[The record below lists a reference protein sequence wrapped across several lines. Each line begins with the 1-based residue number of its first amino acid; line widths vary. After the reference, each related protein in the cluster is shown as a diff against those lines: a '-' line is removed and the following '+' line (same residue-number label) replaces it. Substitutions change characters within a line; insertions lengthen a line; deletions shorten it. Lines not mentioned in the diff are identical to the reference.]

1 MSAVPNAPENIDFS
15 AGVSNNYSVLRHGR
29 SVAND
34 QNVIVSDP
42 RFGLENFGLTNTG
55 QLQVNTML
63 QHRWK
68 QISTVTIVL
77 ASDFLRTRETATI
90 VAGQLQLEIQLSP
103 LLRERYFGDW
113 EGLSCDHYL
122 GVWQQDAVD
131 PMVSRDQ
138 VESVAAVANRMQ
150 TLIWQTEQQYQ
161 NEHILLVSHGD
172 PLQILLTAMAGE
184 NLRQHRAIPKLQTAE
199 LRVLPVTL
207 SQ

>member
-1 MSAVPNAPENIDFS
+1 
-15 AGVSNNYSVLRHGR
+15 
-29 SVAND
+29 
-34 QNVIVSDP
+34 
-42 RFGLENFGLTNTG
+42 
-55 QLQVNTML
+55 
-63 QHRWK
+63 
-68 QISTVTIVL
+68 
-77 ASDFLRTRETATI
+77 
-90 VAGQLQLEIQLSP
+90 LSP